1 MLTVAKVA
9 VFALAATLVASSR
22 VITTVTGEA
31 VTRRL
36 ESGYV
41 IEVLKGQPG
50 SEIVFFTTKTQPF
63 QEDNL
68 VSTQAVREYL
78 ASSANAL
85 TKIDP

>member
-1 MLTVAKVA
+1 M
-9 VFALAATLVASSR
+9 
-22 VITTVTGEA
+22 

-50 SEIVFFTTKTQPF
+50 SEIVFFTTKTQLF
-63 QEDNL
+63 QEDTL

-78 ASSANAL
+78 ALVWEQYKPANR
-85 TKIDP
+85 KMRI